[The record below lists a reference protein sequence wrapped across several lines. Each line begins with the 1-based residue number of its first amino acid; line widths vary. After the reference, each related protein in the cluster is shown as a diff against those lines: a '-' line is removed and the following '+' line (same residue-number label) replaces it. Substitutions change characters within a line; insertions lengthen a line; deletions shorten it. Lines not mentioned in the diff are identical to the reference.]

1 LGHHF
6 PRGLFVPISCPIFL
20 DKAHGISLDWHQKS
34 SKYTVKLCPVTFR

>member
-1 LGHHF
+1 MQK
-6 PRGLFVPISCPIFL
+6 RDVAWMLFSCPIFL